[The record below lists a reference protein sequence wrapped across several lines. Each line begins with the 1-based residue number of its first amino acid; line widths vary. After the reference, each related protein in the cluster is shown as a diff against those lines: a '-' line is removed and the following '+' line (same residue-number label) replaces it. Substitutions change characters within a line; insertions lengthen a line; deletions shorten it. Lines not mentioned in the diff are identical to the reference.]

1 MIQLRN
7 KGNPRTRMFGPK
19 KKIGLRRH
27 TVRVVD
33 HDPSWSALFANECR
47 SLHRT
52 LGDLVADVQHVGST
66 AVPDLPAKPIL
77 DIAVAIRTTDPI
89 PDIVERLTGIGY
101 IYRGDG
107 GDDGGHLFVRESE
120 PDIRTVHVHVV
131 ELNGTQWR
139 NYLLFRKMLLE
150 DASVRKRYAAIK
162 NNFAKQFPDDRKL
175 YTSAKDGFIRGILG
189 KAHETQQAVGD

>member
-1 MIQLRN
+1 ML
-7 KGNPRTRMFGPK
+7 GPK
-19 KKIGLRRH
+19 KTIGLKRH

-33 HDPSWSALFANECR
+33 HDPSWSVLFANECR
-47 SLHRT
+47 SLHRS

-77 DIAVAIRTTDPI
+77 DIAVAIRTVDLI

-131 ELNGTQWR
+131 ERSGTQWK
-139 NYLLFRKMLLE
+139 NYLLFRKMLRE
-150 DASVRKRYAAIK
+150 DANVRKRYAAMK
-162 NNFAKQFPDDRKL
+162 NNLARQFPNDRKL
-175 YTSAKDGFIRGILG
+175 YTSAKDGFIRGVLR
-189 KAHETQQAVGD
+189 ETRVAQQAVGD